1 MSANDEGYKI
11 AIEEGRQGIK
21 EGGVGVGSCIVG
33 ADGKILGRGH
43 NMRYA
48 IPSLA
53 FLPKLKFVQTAE
65 WKPHLTRTYPE
76 SRLPNRCLRNVV
88 VGISEV

>member
-11 AIEEGRQGIK
+11 AIEEGRQGVK

-33 ADGKILGRGH
+33 ADGRILGRGR

-48 IPSLA
+48 PLSLA
-53 FLPKLKFVQTAE
+53 ILP
-65 WKPHLTRTYPE
+65 
-76 SRLPNRCLRNVV
+76 S
-88 VGISEV
+88 